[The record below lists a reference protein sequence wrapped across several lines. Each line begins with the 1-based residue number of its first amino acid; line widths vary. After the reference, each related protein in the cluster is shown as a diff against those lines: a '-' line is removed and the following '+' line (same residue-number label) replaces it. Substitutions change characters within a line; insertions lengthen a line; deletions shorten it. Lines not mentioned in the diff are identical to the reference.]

1 MLIREATVD
10 DTAAIMTL
18 HERSVRGLCSA
29 DYTSEQIDGWLSR
42 STLERYQ
49 QRLQFHRSFIAELD
63 GEMVGYVRWNPGT
76 NELCSIFVHPDYVR
90 RGIATLLMKKAYQ
103 DVKTHGV
110 QDLWLDASLTAVPFY
125 EVEGWEVVESGMHG
139 ILECVRMIKRL
150 DSEQE

>member
-29 DYTSEQIDGWLSR
+29 DYTPEQIDGWLSR

-49 QRLQFHRSFIAELD
+49 QRLQFHRSYIAELD
-63 GEMVGYVRWNPGT
+63 REMVGYVRWNPAT
-76 NELCSIFVHPDYVR
+76 YELCSIFVHPDYVR
-90 RGIATLLMKKAYQ
+90 RGIATLLMRTAYQ
-103 DVKTHGV
+103 DVNAHGV

-125 EVEGWEVVESGMHG
+125 EVKGWEVVESGMHG

>member
-1 MLIREATVD
+1 MLIRESTVD

-29 DYTSEQIDGWLSR
+29 DYTPEQIDGWLSR

-63 GEMVGYVRWNPGT
+63 GEMVGYVRWNPAT
-76 NELCSIFVHPDYVR
+76 YELCSIFVHPDYVR
-90 RGIATLLMKKAYQ
+90 RGIATLLMKTAYQ
-103 DVKTHGV
+103 DVKAHGV
-110 QDLWLDASLTAVPFY
+110 QDLWLDASITAVPFY